1 MEETKMTKKKIF
13 MISLLVI
20 VAIVLILFKILYK
33 NETNNYTIVTS
44 SSKFYT
50 VSSCVN
56 RYVNYL
62 YTKDDSKILEILDSE
77 YKRKNSINKNNLF
90 NKIQKLDK
98 NYSFEAR
105 KMYQEEINENVV
117 KYYVKGYLIE
127 NVLSDSLIE
136 NGLDFYLIVYLDSK
150 NSTYSVVPYD
160 GKIFLEEEQNEKR

>member
-62 YTKDDSKILEILDSE
+62 YTKDDSKIFEILDSE

>member
-1 MEETKMTKKKIF
+1 M
-13 MISLLVI
+13 
-20 VAIVLILFKILYK
+20 
-33 NETNNYTIVTS
+33 
-44 SSKFYT
+44 
-50 VSSCVN
+50 
-56 RYVNYL
+56 NYL

-77 YKRKNSINKNNLF
+77 YKRQNSINKNNLF